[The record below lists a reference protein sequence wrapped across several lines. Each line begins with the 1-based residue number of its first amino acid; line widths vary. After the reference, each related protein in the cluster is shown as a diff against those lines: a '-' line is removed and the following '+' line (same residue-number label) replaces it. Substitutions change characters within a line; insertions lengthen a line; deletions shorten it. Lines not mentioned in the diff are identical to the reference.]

1 MAKRSGVAEGSSETV
16 GEGEHAVVRGK
27 VEKGAREGRWGRE
40 QAKWE
45 EGEEGLETRGEREQI
60 FTRPRR
66 QRLDFYVVFD
76 SSAFLGN

>member
-1 MAKRSGVAEGSSETV
+1 MWSEVKWRRAEGS
-16 GEGEHAVVRGK
+16 GGGGGRRG
-27 VEKGAREGRWGRE
+27 RR
-40 QAKWE
+40 
-45 EGEEGLETRGEREQI
+45 EEGLEARGEREQI